1 MSIVL
6 AVLVG
11 ATVLS
16 VGDALASLRA
26 APARMRTLA
35 LNASARPHRVRRGDD
50 RRYEAALPVALEAT
64 ARSLRGGAGL
74 AGALA
79 DAARSATSASAA
91 LAADL
96 RQLAAD
102 PRLGLAGAANAWAKR
117 RSTPS
122 TRLAATAVALAA
134 DLGGGAARAFDGV
147 ALTLRE
153 RTATADEVR
162 VLGTQA
168 RLSAL
173 LMGVAPVV
181 FAFLAVV
188 TDPRVAGFLFGT
200 PLGWACI
207 VMGCGL
213 DAIGVLWMARISRMA
228 T

>member
-1 MSIVL
+1 L
-6 AVLVG
+6 GLLVG
-11 ATVLS
+11 ATVLA
-16 VGDALASLRA
+16 VCDAIASLRA
-26 APARMRTLA
+26 APARMRA
-35 LNASARPHRVRRGDD
+35 HAISAAPARRARRRHD

-79 DAARSATSASAA
+79 DAARGAAPASAA
-91 LAADL
+91 LASDL
-96 RQLAAD
+96 RVLAD
-102 PRLGLAGAANAWAKR
+102 DRSLGLASAANAWARR
-117 RSTPS
+117 RSSPS

-153 RTATADEVR
+153 RAAAADEVR

-181 FAFLAVV
+181 FAFLAVA

-200 PLGWACI
+200 PLGWAC
-207 VMGCGL
+207 VVVGGGL
-213 DAIGVLWMARISRMA
+213 DAIGALWMTRISRMA